1 MCMNQFIK
9 SSKTTRLNSLRS
21 AATHTFERMTQFYA
35 RGKPFDIRTA
45 EREFR
50 LHNPK
55 QTDLTQTLEALQQ
68 HRTEINRVLSFFQQ
82 IRFVDQDFV
91 FTLKAIDSR
100 SEFVLEID
108 TNKFVQFSHTPPT
121 TTKYFFW
128 SMVILPFL
136 IAVLLSPDSAADSVR
151 SAEHD
156 RTTASSS
163 NAFLPG

>member
-21 AATHTFERMTQFYA
+21 ATHAFERMTQFYA

-68 HRTEINRVLSFFQQ
+68 HRTEINRILSFFQQ
-82 IRFVDQDFV
+82 IRFVDNGDAYI
-91 FTLKAIDSR
+91 LKAIDSR

-108 TNKFVQFSHTPPT
+108 TNKFIQFLHTPPPT
-121 TTKYFFW
+121 NYFFW
-128 SMVILPFL
+128 SMVVLPFL

-163 NAFLPG
+163 NGFPPG